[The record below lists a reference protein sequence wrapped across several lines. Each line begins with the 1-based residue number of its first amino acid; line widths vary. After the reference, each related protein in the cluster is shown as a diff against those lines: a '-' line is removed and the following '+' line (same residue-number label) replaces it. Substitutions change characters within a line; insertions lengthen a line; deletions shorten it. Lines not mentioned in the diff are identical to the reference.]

1 MACRAFGVPP
11 MFRELT
17 NPITCL
23 VTSGETT
30 RDTTPADDICLS
42 LLALVQAAVAA
53 RVSLIQLREKRLR
66 AGVLYELAARAA
78 ALTRD
83 SATRIVVNDRADI
96 ARAAGCDGAH
106 LATHSL
112 EAHIVRRAFGAGF
125 LVGVSAHTL
134 AEARAARDGGADYA
148 IFGPVFDTPSK
159 RAYGPPLGLER
170 LREAA
175 RELAPFPL
183 LAIGGVARENIG
195 DVLQAGARGV
205 AAIRLFG
212 DAAKLRGTVGEIED
226 VFNERA
232 EHLVGSGATQN
243 DSGFAGADDADSA
256 IRSARRKT

>member
-1 MACRAFGVPP
+1 
-11 MFRELT
+11 MFSALT
-17 NPITCL
+17 IPITCL
-23 VTSGETT
+23 VTNGETT
-30 RDTTPADDICLS
+30 PDTRPADDSFLNI
-42 LLALVQAAVAA
+42 LALVEAAVAA
-53 RVSLIQLREKRLR
+53 RVSVIQLREKHLR

-96 ARAAGCDGAH
+96 ARAAGCAGVH

-112 EAHIVRRAFGAGF
+112 EARVVRRAFGAGF

-134 AEARAARDGGADYA
+134 AEARAARDSGADYA
-148 IFGPVFDTPSK
+148 IFGPIFDTASK

-195 DVLQAGARGV
+195 DLLRAGARGV

-226 VFNERA
+226 VFKE
-232 EHLVGSGATQN
+232 LGGATRN
-243 DSGFAGADDADSA
+243 ASDFAGANDADSA
-256 IRSARRKT
+256 IQNVRDVKHDG